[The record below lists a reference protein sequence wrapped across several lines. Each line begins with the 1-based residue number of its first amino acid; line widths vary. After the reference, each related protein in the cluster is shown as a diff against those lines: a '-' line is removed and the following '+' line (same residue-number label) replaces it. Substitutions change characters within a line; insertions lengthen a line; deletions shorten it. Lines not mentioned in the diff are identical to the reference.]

1 MRDSD
6 VPILDRAK
14 NHKAKNLDFDSG
26 PFITIALGIDLGI
39 AMRLF
44 DHNLNNLRDQEQT
57 RVKMFIN
64 RKILSQM
71 SQKSEAIDI
80 VLQDLQLTKEG

>member
-1 MRDSD
+1 MGL
-6 VPILDRAK
+6 V
-14 NHKAKNLDFDSG
+14 
-26 PFITIALGIDLGI
+26 
-39 AMRLF
+39 
-44 DHNLNNLRDQEQT
+44 DHNLNNLRDQEKA

-64 RKILSQM
+64 RKISSQM